1 MSEPSEIVI
10 VGGGPAALSAARAYR
25 EAGGSARVTMVAAE
39 PHSPYLR
46 PPLTKEFLRGELD
59 AGELSIEAADWYGE
73 HEVALV
79 HARVNELDLG
89 RRAVKT
95 DKGEAI
101 SFEACVLATGSAP
114 ARLPVPGAEHPGV
127 LTMRT
132 LEDSVRLA
140 ELAQEDVRVIVIGSG
155 FIGCEAAAS
164 VAMRGARPILVTDE
178 EVPQERRLGPDAG
191 ARLAGWLEAL
201 GVDTRFGDGVAS
213 IERSPDGDF
222 VVETQ
227 GGERVEAAAVLQAAG
242 ISPNLDLAEGA
253 GLELAPEGGIA
264 VDSGMRTSADG
275 VFAVGDIACA
285 HNPTAGRR
293 LRVEH
298 WGEALTHG
306 QIAGSRLAGG
316 DDVWDSAPG
325 FWSTI
330 GSHQLKYAAWGD
342 GYDEARLVD
351 HGGGAFTVWYGS
363 GGMTVGVL
371 THESDEDYERGR
383 QLVESAAP
391 LPAS

>member
-25 EAGGSARVTMVAAE
+25 EAGGCGRVTLVAAE
-39 PHSPYLR
+39 PHAPYLR

-140 ELAQEDVRVIVIGSG
+140 ELAQEDVRMIVIGSG

-213 IERSPDGDF
+213 IERSPDGGF

-330 GSHQLKYAAWGD
+330 GSHQLKHAAWGD

>member
-59 AGELSIEAADWYGE
+59 AGELSIEAEGWYGE

-79 HARVNELDLG
+79 HARASELDLG
-89 RRAVKT
+89 RRVVRT

-342 GYDEARLVD
+342 GHDEARLVD